1 MIPDPDHR
9 IHVGFGPGSWNAQLR
24 HRLAAVRPNAL
35 PVLARFLTAAQQG
48 ASPRAGPAVSPQ
60 EESAGPF
67 TELAP
72 EPLFRDDHTC
82 AAARVPCPFHDV
94 GSWPANTAGDASRSW
109 NWPRAHPRNVGH

>member
-1 MIPDPDHR
+1 MISDPDHR

-24 HRLAAVRPNAL
+24 RRLAAVRPNAL

-48 ASPRAGPAVSPQ
+48 ASPGAGPAVSPQ

-72 EPLFRDDHTC
+72 EPHFVTITPPSMILESYVRRSLQDQGIGSKG
-82 AAARVPCPFHDV
+82 AAAP
-94 GSWPANTAGDASRSW
+94 GDLHEYE
-109 NWPRAHPRNVGH
+109 PELE

>member
-1 MIPDPDHR
+1 MISDPDHR

-35 PVLARFLTAAQQG
+35 PVLARFLTASQQG
-48 ASPRAGPAVSPQ
+48 ASPRPGPAVSPQ

-72 EPLFRDDHTC
+72 EPNCVIRLR
-82 AAARVPCPFHDV
+82 
-94 GSWPANTAGDASRSW
+94 G
-109 NWPRAHPRNVGH
+109 